1 MRYLMIP
8 ALVLA
13 LTGCSTDD
21 NRAPLEYRISATNL
35 SNAQPLSPP
44 GALLHDS
51 SFSAWTVGAAASDAL
66 EQMAEGG
73 DASGV
78 LALQLN
84 NPQYLDSN
92 PLLPGASTSF
102 TLSQDHNRQDYL
114 TLVGMLVNTNDAFT
128 GINGLDLGDMESGDS
143 LTVYTQAYDAGTEA
157 NSELAGTIPGPADPG
172 GEGYNANRDDWTS
185 VVTHHGGVVGQQDTH
200 PGSVLT
206 EAERFD
212 GPVLRITITAL

>member
-1 MRYLMIP
+1 MRYLLIP
-8 ALVLA
+8 ALVLT
-13 LTGCSTDD
+13 LTGCPMDD
-21 NRAPLEYRISATNL
+21 DGVAQEYRINVTNL
-35 SNAQPLSPP
+35 SNGQPLSPP

-51 SFSAWTVGAAASDAL
+51 KFSAWTVGAAASDEL

-73 DASGV
+73 DASTV

-84 NPQYLDSN
+84 NPQYLGSTV
-92 PLLPGASTSF
+92 LLPGNSTEF
-102 TLSQDHNRQDYL
+102 TLTEENHSQDHL

-128 GINGLDLGDMESGDS
+128 GINGIDLGDMKSGDS
-143 LTVYTQAYDAGTEA
+143 QTVYTSVYDAGTEA
-157 NSELAGTIPGPADPG
+157 NSEIAGTIPGPADPG
-172 GEGYNANRDDWTS
+172 GEGYNTDRDDWTS

-212 GPVLRITITAL
+212 GPVLRIEITAL